1 MRFLLLLLVSFS
13 DTNAPIVIAHRG
25 ASGYAIEHTE
35 AAKTLAHAQDA
46 DFIEQ
51 DVVLSKDNQFIVTH
65 DITMDETT
73 NVAELFPTRARSD
86 ARFYFADFDWTEIQ
100 KLTVHERSSRNTS
113 APAIPDRF
121 PYIAGQHVMKLVD
134 EIQLING
141 LNKTLGKKTGL
152 YIELKAPAFH
162 KKEFGY
168 SMGEALMTLL
178 AKLGIEESLC
188 PCYIQCFESEELL
201 DLSKRVQCK
210 LPLIQLLGKRPM
222 DAELIRIAGYA
233 KGIGPAVDLLA
244 SRNENNQIV
253 STGLVELAR
262 KSGLLVHPYTV
273 RKHEQPKWSSSMDE
287 THRVLIEQLKVDG
300 FFTDFP
306 DIGRKAVDAR

>member
-113 APAIPDRF
+113 APAIPGRF

-141 LNKTLGKKTGL
+141 LKTSDRGYKRYRYAVLRTLNCPGALLEAAYLSNDTEAARLGTG
-152 YIELKAPAFH
+152 
-162 KKEFGY
+162 EFR
-168 SMGEALMTLL
+168 
-178 AKLGIEESLC
+178 
-188 PCYIQCFESEELL
+188 Q
-201 DLSKRVQCK
+201 
-210 LPLIQLLGKRPM
+210 
-222 DAELIRIAGYA
+222 RIAETIAEGVQTYSATLAGLRLVAPPA
-233 KGIGPAVDLLA
+233 K
-244 SRNENNQIV
+244 
-253 STGLVELAR
+253 
-262 KSGLLVHPYTV
+262 
-273 RKHEQPKWSSSMDE
+273 
-287 THRVLIEQLKVDG
+287 
-300 FFTDFP
+300 
-306 DIGRKAVDAR
+306 